1 MLSNITVCFSGAYSP
16 LWHDMCQLCLN
27 LYVPPSHGMI
37 ETSAG
42 TCGIPLKRRLI
53 FYSVIEVYIEFI
65 KMCDKRVL
73 EIISAFDLLS
83 SIVRYFAFR
92 ACVHQVVQKM
102 SP

>member
-1 MLSNITVCFSGAYSP
+1 M
-16 LWHDMCQLCLN
+16 
-27 LYVPPSHGMI
+27 
-37 ETSAG
+37 
-42 TCGIPLKRRLI
+42 
-53 FYSVIEVYIEFI
+53 VIEVYIEFI
-65 KMCDKRVL
+65 NMCDKRIL